1 MEVDVEPAIVDEG
14 NRGKS
19 DSCLA
24 LLTPFVAARYL
35 SRLARPSPFD
45 LPDPGNLKIS
55 SATLVFFW
63 VMATTAAASLFSG
76 ESVIKY
82 RKRELRQ
89 KVKTKEAEQRSGA
102 GITIH

>member
-14 NRGKS
+14 NRGKF
-19 DSCLA
+19 DSCLCA
-24 LLTPFVAARYL
+24 LDSFCRRSISVSPRPSAV
-35 SRLARPSPFD
+35 RPSPSD
-45 LPDPGNLKIS
+45 LPDPGAGNLKIS

-63 VMATTAAASLFSG
+63 AVAAAAAASLFSG

-89 KVKTKEAEQRSGA
+89 KVKTKEA
-102 GITIH
+102 